1 MFGLMLGRWLIV
13 AIAVLVTLGAGALLY
28 GLTTSGSASA
38 GPVVSLERLEEERV
52 IHLKDDHVFLVFN
65 DGDPLAL
72 SDDAQ
77 HLGDRVEFCESSQM
91 FESPAHGEK
100 FDIQG
105 SYYGG
110 PARSGLDRFPVRIE
124 GDGVYADLDELI
136 PGRERGAPVREPAG
150 PLCVPG

>member
-1 MFGLMLGRWLIV
+1 MIGRWLI
-13 AIAVLVTLGAGALLY
+13 IATVVLVALGATALLY
-28 GLTTSGSASA
+28 GLATSGSASP
-38 GPVVSLERLEEERV
+38 GPVISLERLEEEKV
-52 IHLKDDHVFLVFN
+52 LYLEDHDVFLVFN

-77 HLGDRVEFCESSQM
+77 HLGDRVEFCGSSQM

-100 FDIQG
+100 FDIHG

-110 PARSGLDRFPVRIE
+110 PGTSGLDRYPVRVQD
-124 GDGVYADLDELI
+124 DGVYVDLGELI
-136 PGRERGAPVREPAG
+136 PGRARGAPVRDPAG

>member
-1 MFGLMLGRWLIV
+1 MLGKWLVV
-13 AIAVLVTLGAGALLY
+13 ATVVLVTLGVSALLY
-28 GLTTSGSASA
+28 GLTTSGSASP
-38 GPVVSLERLEEERV
+38 GPLVSLEQLEEEEV
-52 IHLKDDHVFLVFN
+52 IYLQDHDLFLVFN

-100 FDIQG
+100 FDIHG

-110 PARSGLDRFPVRIE
+110 PGQSGLDRYPVRIE
-124 GDGVYADLDELI
+124 GDHLYVELGELI

>member
-1 MFGLMLGRWLIV
+1 MLGRWLIV
-13 AIAVLVTLGAGALLY
+13 ATVVLGTLGAAALLY
-28 GLTTSGSASA
+28 GLATSGSATPDA
-38 GPVVSLERLEEERV
+38 IASLDRLEEERV
-52 IHLKDDHVFLVFN
+52 IYLEDDHVFLVFN

-72 SDDAQ
+72 ADDAQ

-100 FDIQG
+100 FDIEG

-110 PARSGLDRFPVRIE
+110 PARSGLDRYRVRIE
-124 GDGVYADLDELI
+124 GDGVYVDLDELI
-136 PGRERGAPVREPAG
+136 PGRERDAPVREPAG